1 MNFLEK
7 NTMKPENMTILTVDD
22 TPANIRLLTHYL
34 KKKGYRVITAED
46 GFEGF
51 KAAIQYHP
59 DLVLLDI
66 MMPGTDGYEVCELLK
81 TEEETKD
88 IPIVFLTAKTDV
100 EDRIRGFELGAVDY
114 ITKPFNLT
122 EIATRVQTQLRLK
135 YLQEQS
141 AQYQKFLIQS
151 QYLANLGMFGNS
163 FSEKVKDLIREL
175 QEHLQTLQR
184 NENHPAQK
192 TVDGMLDITGR
203 IDSVIERWMDLALTI
218 PKEKATLRVYDII
231 ESSLTIVEIFDGYAM
246 NIKFVKSENSPS
258 ILGNEN
264 LLQHALINLY
274 EYMVKYT
281 KKDGTIEI
289 TVELGNLPKHLLKN
303 RDSKSSETFVQ
314 IRLVNDGSR
323 NKENILEEELDVT
336 QSEKFQNGKFDLGL
350 QATYRIVK
358 EHKGVLDIQ
367 IDQEKKL
374 AISMY
379 LPNDKS

>member
-1 MNFLEK
+1 
-7 NTMKPENMTILTVDD
+7 MKPENMTILTVDD

-358 EHKGVLDIQ
+358 EHKGILDIQ

>member
-1 MNFLEK
+1 
-7 NTMKPENMTILTVDD
+7 MKPENMTILTVDD